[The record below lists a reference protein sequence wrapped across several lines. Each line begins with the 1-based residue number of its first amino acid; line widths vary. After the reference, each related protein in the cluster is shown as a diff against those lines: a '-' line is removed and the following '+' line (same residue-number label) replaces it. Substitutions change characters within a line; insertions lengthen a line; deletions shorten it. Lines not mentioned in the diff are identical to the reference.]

1 MNLSNKTIL
10 TLVKQTKEIQVNE
23 HDLAIR

>member
-10 TLVKQTKEIQVNE
+10 TLVKQTKEIQMNE
-23 HDLAIR
+23 YDLAIR